1 MTSTKYVSVLYRHMI
16 YRCSLLTKFAN
27 LTDMAVTN
35 VGSPEIFN
43 TQLMVPNSN
52 RMGEKVTSGLL
63 DQEFLQHLQQNIAEY
78 TNVFP
83 CRADLLIINNFKKS
97 NVNSL
102 AQPQ

>member
-1 MTSTKYVSVLYRHMI
+1 
-16 YRCSLLTKFAN
+16 
-27 LTDMAVTN
+27 MAVTN

-52 RMGEKVTSGLL
+52 RRGGGVTSGLL
-63 DQEFLQHLQQNIAEY
+63 DQEFLQHF
-78 TNVFP
+78 TKP
-83 CRADLLIINNFKKS
+83 